1 MYLLFTYIHKIWE
14 EGISGHYWIL
24 HVAESF
30 KNHLPEKVLFEHSW
44 REEKREKQKKFF
56 IRQNSQRRKDI
67 DWTFSAAHSLLFR
80 WKNSINTVEQSWTR
94 VVVFIKKE
102 AVPDWWQHWH
112 LLNTIQTKPVTM
124 TWLEITH
131 SPLNWSYSLFPIKL
145 IMSYHS
151 PAKDFILET
160 SEILN
165 SIFGS
170 LWFQIKEFQSEV
182 ALFWHNLH
190 HPIKHIKE
198 ASSQIREVQ

>member
-44 REEKREKQKKFF
+44 REEREKKKFF

-145 IMSYHS
+145 IMSYYN
-151 PAKDFILET
+151 PDKDFILET
-160 SEILN
+160 SGILN

-170 LWFQIKEFQSEV
+170 LWFQIKGFQNEV

>member
-1 MYLLFTYIHKIWE
+1 MWQNPSRTICLKKFCLNT
-14 EGISGHYWIL
+14 
-24 HVAESF
+24 A
-30 KNHLPEKVLFEHSW
+30 
-44 REEKREKQKKFF
+44 EEKREKQKKFF

-145 IMSYHS
+145 IMSYYN
-151 PAKDFILET
+151 PDKDFILET
-160 SEILN
+160 SGILN

-170 LWFQIKEFQSEV
+170 FWFQIKEFQTEV

>member
-80 WKNSINTVEQSWTR
+80 WKNSINTVEQSSSFHQER
-94 VVVFIKKE
+94 SSSG
-102 AVPDWWQHWH
+102 
-112 LLNTIQTKPVTM
+112 LVT
-124 TWLEITH
+124 TLT
-131 SPLNWSYSLFPIKL
+131 F
-145 IMSYHS
+145 
-151 PAKDFILET
+151 T
-160 SEILN
+160 
-165 SIFGS
+165 
-170 LWFQIKEFQSEV
+170 Q
-182 ALFWHNLH
+182 H
-190 HPIKHIKE
+190 HPNKTRYNDL
-198 ASSQIREVQ
+198 ARNYTLSSKLELQSFPNKIDNELL